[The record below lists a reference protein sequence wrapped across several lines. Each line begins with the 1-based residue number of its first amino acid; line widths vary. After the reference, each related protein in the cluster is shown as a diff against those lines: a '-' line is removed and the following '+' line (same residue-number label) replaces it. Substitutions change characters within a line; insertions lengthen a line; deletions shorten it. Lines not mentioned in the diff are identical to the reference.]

1 MYILAYDFGTGGIK
15 ASLYGADGACVASGF
30 DAYPTTYPA
39 SGFHEQA
46 PEDWWRATVRS
57 TRLLAALLVEP
68 GGGHQVIEEQ
78 RHRELMSVLNEYR
91 NSTPSEPRRK
101 KQVRRRFA
109 QDKDGNLLG
118 EEITEEEIE
127 D

>member
-46 PEDWWRATVRS
+46 PEDWWRATVQS
-57 TRLLAALLVEP
+57 TQMGMLYGTP
-68 GGGHQVIEEQ
+68 GLPWWL
-78 RHRELMSVLNEYR
+78 RW
-91 NSTPSEPRRK
+91 
-101 KQVRRRFA
+101 
-109 QDKDGNLLG
+109 
-118 EEITEEEIE
+118 
-127 D
+127 